1 MKNSKSFGLDSIDTF
16 AVKLAGPYILPV
28 LTHLLNLSILQK
40 EFPSAWKITKVIPLH
55 KKGDKFDPKNFR
67 PVAILPILSKI
78 LEKVVF
84 LQVVDYMEA
93 NNFMNPSHHG
103 FRAEHSTTSG

>member
-1 MKNSKSFGLDSIDTF
+1 M
-16 AVKLAGPYILPV
+16 
-28 LTHLLNLSILQK
+28 
-40 EFPSAWKITKVIPLH
+40 
-55 KKGDKFDPKNFR
+55 DPKNFR

-93 NNFMNPSHHG
+93 NYLMNPSHHG
-103 FRAEHSTTSG
+103 FRAGHSTTSGHIQMYDSWVDALEAG